1 MNNFLGF
8 PKNLIASVVCQA
20 DKAVLRSENDLG
32 AANIMNGY
40 LVCSFCRRRYEIKDG
55 ILDLLAGQAGLDD
68 ILKSE
73 IKARDGDAAG
83 YNKRLAAR
91 YYKEVFPTIKN
102 LGNLKEKKLIE
113 YGCGTGRLTLE
124 IEKNCQEILAIDF
137 SRQSLLRLASNLKSN
152 KTGLVLAD
160 ATQIRTKENY
170 FDLALATQFFEH
182 IPSDRQKEN
191 FLLQSRQTL
200 KGAGEIICTVY
211 HNDWRRRLKK
221 LPKEGFHSGKIY
233 YHYFDRNE
241 LKAIF
246 KKYFKI
252 NKIQLIDITLPLET
266 RLKLPEKL
274 GGIISRL
281 SQSLFPINRL
291 GHLLLIKASH
301 EAYQER

>member
-8 PKNLIASVVCQA
+8 PKNLIAAVVCHK
-20 DKAVLRSENDLG
+20 DKAALRPENDLK
-32 AANIMNGY
+32 AAYIMNGY
-40 LVCSFCRRRYEIKDG
+40 LICSFCRRRYEIKDG

-83 YNKRLAAR
+83 YDKRLAAR
-91 YYKEVFPTIKN
+91 YYKEVSPTIKS

-113 YGCGTGRLTLE
+113 YGCGTGRFTLE

-137 SRQSLLRLASNLKSN
+137 SRQSLLRLASNLESN

-200 KGAGEIICTVY
+200 KSAGEIICTVY
-211 HNDWRRRLKK
+211 HNDWRRRFKK
-221 LPKEGFHSGKIY
+221 MPKEGFHSGKIY
-233 YHYFDRNE
+233 YHYFNRGE
-241 LKAIF
+241 LKAVF
-246 KKYFKI
+246 KKHFKI
-252 NKIQLIDITLPLET
+252 KKIKPIDITLPLEA

-291 GHLLLIKASH
+291 GHLLLIKASN
-301 EAYQER
+301 ENYKNR